1 MTLSRAGSRSQSEPS
16 TESLADALTAL
27 CAEVGI
33 PFEEMLRTVED
44 ALAVAYVRA
53 FNPPGDVR
61 VTLDTSTGALEV
73 TSRVGDQVRTLPSE
87 DFKRMAA
94 QTAKHAV
101 LRHIH
106 DLERDKVLRDVAEH
120 RGELATGIVD
130 RSEAGTVYVDLG
142 RAEGVMPPEE
152 QIPGEHLHPGRP
164 VLVLILDAQHNPR
177 QAQVRISRASRMFVH
192 RLLEAE
198 VPEIKAGTVQV
209 RAIAREPGLRT
220 KIAVSASERGIDPVG
235 ACVGPKGV
243 RHRAILSELAS
254 EHVDIVP
261 WSDDPE
267 AFVAAALGPAKA
279 ESVTIDRGTRTAT
292 VLCRARSSR
301 WRSGGTARTPASRPS
316 SRAFASTSRPARAR
330 VRAMPNRRDDLPT
343 GGEGGPDAK
352 RPGRVGTRTCVAC
365 RQEAGKGSL
374 VRVVRGADGAAAVD
388 TTGRAQ
394 GRGAYLHRDP
404 ACLEIARKKKALER
418 ALKATVGAEVWA
430 ELGS

>member
-33 PFEEMLRTVED
+33 PFEEMLHTVES
-44 ALAVAYVRA
+44 ALAVAYIRA

-61 VTLDTSTGALEV
+61 VTLDTTTGALEV
-73 TSRVGDQVRTLPSE
+73 TSRAVRADGTELVRTLPSE

-130 RSEAGTVYVDLG
+130 RSENGTVYVDLG

-152 QIPGEHLHPGRP
+152 QIPGEQLIPGRP
-164 VLVLILDAQHNPR
+164 VLVVILDAQRNTR
-177 QAQVRISRASRMFVH
+177 QAQVRVSRAARMFVH
-192 RLLEAE
+192 RLMEAE

-220 KIAVSASERGIDPVG
+220 KVAVSATEPGIDPVG

-243 RHRAILSELAS
+243 RHRAILSELSS
-254 EHVDIVP
+254 EHIDIVP

-267 AFVAAALGPAKA
+267 AFVAASLGPAKA
-279 ESVTIDRGTRTAT
+279 ESVSIDRGSRTAT
-292 VLCRARSSR
+292 VLVPRSQLSLAIGRDGQNARLAAKLTGYR
-301 WRSGGTARTPASRPS
+301 IDIKAGENDEQVDAETAT
-316 SRAFASTSRPARAR
+316 
-330 VRAMPNRRDDLPT
+330 
-343 GGEGGPDAK
+343 
-352 RPGRVGTRTCVAC
+352 
-365 RQEAGKGSL
+365 
-374 VRVVRGADGAAAVD
+374 
-388 TTGRAQ
+388 
-394 GRGAYLHRDP
+394 
-404 ACLEIARKKKALER
+404 
-418 ALKATVGAEVWA
+418 
-430 ELGS
+430 

>member
-33 PFEEMLRTVED
+33 PFEEMLHTVED

-61 VTLDTSTGALEV
+61 VTLDTNTGALDV
-73 TSRVGDQVRTLPSE
+73 RSRVVRSDGSVDLHDLPSE

-120 RGELATGIVD
+120 RGELATGVVD
-130 RSEAGTVYVDLG
+130 RIEAGTVYVDLG

-152 QIPGEHLHPGRP
+152 QIPGEQLQPGRP
-164 VLVLILDAQHNPR
+164 VLVVILEPQHNRR
-177 QAQVRISRASRMFVH
+177 QAQVRVSRASRAFVH

-198 VPEIKAGTVQV
+198 VPEIKAGTLQI

-220 KIAVSASERGIDPVG
+220 KIAVSSSEPGLDPVG

-243 RHRAILSELAS
+243 RHRAILSELAN

-261 WSDDPE
+261 WSEDSE
-267 AFVAAALGPAKA
+267 SLVAAALGPAKVDR
-279 ESVTIDRGTRTAT
+279 VTIDRMTRTAT
-292 VLCRARSSR
+292 VLVPRGQLSLAIGRDGQNARLAAKLTGYR
-301 WRSGGTARTPASRPS
+301 IDIKPS
-316 SRAFASTSRPARAR
+316 DAEAP
-330 VRAMPNRRDDLPT
+330 L
-343 GGEGGPDAK
+343 GEG
-352 RPGRVGTRTCVAC
+352 T
-365 RQEAGKGSL
+365 
-374 VRVVRGADGAAAVD
+374 
-388 TTGRAQ
+388 
-394 GRGAYLHRDP
+394 
-404 ACLEIARKKKALER
+404 
-418 ALKATVGAEVWA
+418 
-430 ELGS
+430 

>member
-33 PFEEMLRTVED
+33 PFEEMLHTVES
-44 ALAVAYVRA
+44 ALATAYIRA

-61 VTLDTSTGALEV
+61 VTLDTTTGALEV
-73 TSRVGDQVRTLPSE
+73 TSRAVRPDGSEVVRTLPSE

-120 RGELATGIVD
+120 RGELATGVVD
-130 RSEAGTVYVDLG
+130 RSESGTVYVDLG

-152 QIPGEHLHPGRP
+152 QIPGEQLIPGRP
-164 VLVLILDAQHNPR
+164 VLVVILDAQRNAR
-177 QAQVRISRASRMFVH
+177 QAQVRVSRAARMFVH
-192 RLLEAE
+192 RLMEAE
-198 VPEIKAGTVQV
+198 VPEIKAGTVQI

-220 KIAVSASERGIDPVG
+220 KIAVSTTEPGIDPVG

-254 EHVDIVP
+254 EHIDIVP

-267 AFVAAALGPAKA
+267 AFVAASLGPAKA
-279 ESVTIDRGTRTAT
+279 ESVSINRGSRTAT
-292 VLCRARSSR
+292 VLVPRSQLSLAIGRDGQNARLAAKLTGYR
-301 WRSGGTARTPASRPS
+301 IDIKAGENDEQVDAEPA
-316 SRAFASTSRPARAR
+316 T
-330 VRAMPNRRDDLPT
+330 
-343 GGEGGPDAK
+343 
-352 RPGRVGTRTCVAC
+352 
-365 RQEAGKGSL
+365 
-374 VRVVRGADGAAAVD
+374 
-388 TTGRAQ
+388 
-394 GRGAYLHRDP
+394 
-404 ACLEIARKKKALER
+404 
-418 ALKATVGAEVWA
+418 
-430 ELGS
+430 

>member
-33 PFEEMLRTVED
+33 PYEEMLHTVEA
-44 ALAVAYVRA
+44 ALAAAYIRA

-61 VTLDTSTGALEV
+61 VKLDTATGALEV
-73 TSRVGDQVRTLPSE
+73 TSRAVRPDGSEVVRTLPSE

-106 DLERDKVLRDVAEH
+106 ELERDKVLKDVAEH

-152 QIPGEHLHPGRP
+152 QIPGELLIPGRP
-164 VLVLILDAQHNPR
+164 VLVMILDAQRNPR
-177 QAQVRISRASRMFVH
+177 QAQVRVSRAARMFVH

-220 KIAVSASERGIDPVG
+220 KIAVSATEPGIDPVG

-243 RHRAILSELAS
+243 RHRAILSELSS

-261 WSDDPE
+261 WSVDPE
-267 AFVAAALGPAKA
+267 AFVAASLGPAKA
-279 ESVTIDRGTRTAT
+279 ESVTIDRGSRTAT
-292 VLCRARSSR
+292 VMVPRSQLSLAIGRDGQNARLAAKLTGYR
-301 WRSGGTARTPASRPS
+301 IDIKAGENDEQVDAQPA
-316 SRAFASTSRPARAR
+316 
-330 VRAMPNRRDDLPT
+330 
-343 GGEGGPDAK
+343 K
-352 RPGRVGTRTCVAC
+352 
-365 RQEAGKGSL
+365 
-374 VRVVRGADGAAAVD
+374 
-388 TTGRAQ
+388 
-394 GRGAYLHRDP
+394 
-404 ACLEIARKKKALER
+404 
-418 ALKATVGAEVWA
+418 
-430 ELGS
+430 